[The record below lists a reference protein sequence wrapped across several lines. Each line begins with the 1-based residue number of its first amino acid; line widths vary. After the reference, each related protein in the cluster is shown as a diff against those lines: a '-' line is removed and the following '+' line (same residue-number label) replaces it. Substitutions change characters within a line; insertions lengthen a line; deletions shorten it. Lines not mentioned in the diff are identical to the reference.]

1 MATNFSLVIQAG
13 PNPGQRT
20 ELSSESFVIGRDPG
34 SNLYIQDIEVSRRHA
49 RLIAQSG
56 GFVLEDLGS
65 TNGTFVNG
73 ERVRTVTVL
82 RPGDEIRL
90 GEVVTLRY
98 ELDFN
103 SLETTPPA
111 QPAAAQSAAAQPAA
125 PRPARNITPPPP
137 TASLPS
143 LDPPAAVP
151 GTPRNLPPQP
161 ATTPPQQH
169 GAPSARAVPA
179 DEPVALRMAAERNFV
194 DPLQYDPATDVETP
208 AAPSARRPRRKG
220 IRLSR
225 NAMLGCGGL
234 LLLGLCSLIAFLFYV
249 DANSLWCD
257 VFGGVI
263 PACRPIVLP

>member
-20 ELSSESFVIGRDPG
+20 GLALDSFVIGRDPG
-34 SNLYIQDIEVSRRHA
+34 SDLHIQDIEVSRRHT

-98 ELDFN
+98 ELDLN
-103 SLETTPPA
+103 SLETTPPT
-111 QPAAAQSAAAQPAA
+111 PAPRAAA
-125 PRPARNITPPPP
+125 PRSTTPPPP

-143 LDPPAAVP
+143 LDPPAP
-151 GTPRNLPPQP
+151 TPSAARNLPPQAPRTAAP
-161 ATTPPQQH
+161 AQPISQPP
-169 GAPSARAVPA
+169 PRPA
-179 DEPVALRMAAERNFV
+179 DEPIALRMAAERNFV
-194 DPLQYDPATDVETP
+194 DPLQYDPASDVETP
-208 AAPSARRPRRKG
+208 LAAPSARRPRRKG

-234 LLLGLCSLIAFLFYV
+234 LLLGLCSMIAFLFYV

-257 VFGGVI
+257 VFGGLI

>member
-1 MATNFSLVIQAG
+1 MVTNFSLVIQAG

-20 ELSSESFVIGRDPG
+20 GLSKESFLIGRDPACD
-34 SNLYIQDIEVSRRHA
+34 LHIQDIEVSRRHA
-49 RLIAQSG
+49 RLIAQSS

-90 GEVVTLRY
+90 GEAVTLRY
-98 ELDFN
+98 ELDLN

-111 QPAAAQSAAAQPAA
+111 ARPPRSTPAA
-125 PRPARNITPPPP
+125 PPPP
-137 TASLPS
+137 TASLPH
-143 LDPPAAVP
+143 LETPAAP
-151 GTPRNLPPQP
+151 SAPRNLPPQRPAPHPPSVPQP
-161 ATTPPQQH
+161 ATPP
-169 GAPSARAVPA
+169 PTE
-179 DEPVALRMAAERNFV
+179 EPVALRMAAERNFV
-194 DPLQYDPATDVETP
+194 DPLQYD
-208 AAPSARRPRRKG
+208 AAADAPLAPTRRPRRKG

-225 NAMLGCGGL
+225 NAMLGCGAA
-234 LLLGLCSLIAFLFYV
+234 LLLGLCAMIAFLFYI

-257 VFGGVI
+257 VFGGLI